1 MHACIFFYRNLQN
14 WGRIEQAGDSIM
26 SLHHVT
32 EVAWSNLLT
41 AWDYPFPVGMMFL
54 SSALLVFAGL
64 SISVRAFRESRQQRT
79 PE

>member
-1 MHACIFFYRNLQN
+1 
-14 WGRIEQAGDSIM
+14 M

-64 SISVRAFRESRQQRT
+64 SISVRAFRESRQQRSS
-79 PE
+79 E